1 MKTCRCLCDYRQEL
15 YLVKFY
21 YISYN
26 HKSIKMKS
34 NSVLFTKEKS
44 IIKYNGSN
52 DSIDWKVDFDKHI
65 SGISRVDN
73 YVFVTKKNWGIS
85 NSTSLIDFKS
95 GKNLWDIK
103 KIFYSIHIIKNVLI
117 FKNSTNKFTAID
129 INSGIEK
136 FSLKSPFKWSTT
148 KTFLLN
154 GKFYLFSSKTIYL
167 LNIDNGKL
175 TESKFPD
182 RLNAKDL
189 TVGYILDEFQININ
203 NIPSSDSGHIIMGDA
218 GGADIGGGD
227 AGVGGGDAG

>member
-1 MKTCRCLCDYRQEL
+1 
-15 YLVKFY
+15 
-21 YISYN
+21 
-26 HKSIKMKS
+26 MKS

-65 SGISRVDN
+65 SGISRVDD
-73 YVFVTKKNWGIS
+73 YVFVTKRNNWGVS

-95 GKNLWDIK
+95 GKKLWDLK
-103 KIFYSIHIIKNVLI
+103 EIFHSIHIIKDVLI
-117 FKNSTNKFTAID
+117 FKNSVNKFTAID
-129 INSGIEK
+129 INSGLEK
-136 FSLKSPFKWSTT
+136 FSLKSPFTWSTP

-154 GKFYLFSSKTIYL
+154 GKFYIFSYKTVYL

-189 TVGYILDEFQININ
+189 TVGFVLDEFQININ
-203 NIPSSDSGHIIMGDA
+203 NIPSSDSGHMIMGDTAGADIGVGDA
-218 GGADIGGGD
+218 GGGGG
-227 AGVGGGDAG
+227 GE

>member
-1 MKTCRCLCDYRQEL
+1 
-15 YLVKFY
+15 
-21 YISYN
+21 
-26 HKSIKMKS
+26 MKS

-65 SGISRVDN
+65 SGISRVDD
-73 YVFVTKKNWGIS
+73 YVFVTKKNNWGVI

-95 GKNLWDIK
+95 GKKLWDLK
-103 KIFYSIHIIKNVLI
+103 EIFHSIHIIKDVLI
-117 FKNSTNKFTAID
+117 FKNSKNKFSAID

-136 FSLKSPFKWSTT
+136 FSLKSPFRWSTP

-154 GKFYLFSSKTIYL
+154 GKFYIFSSKTIYL

-189 TVGYILDEFQININ
+189 TVGFVLDEFQININ
-203 NIPSSDSGHIIMGDA
+203 NIPSSDSGHMIMGDSA
-218 GGADIGGGD
+218 GADIGGGD
-227 AGVGGGDAG
+227 AGGGGGGDAGGGGGE

>member
-1 MKTCRCLCDYRQEL
+1 
-15 YLVKFY
+15 
-21 YISYN
+21 
-26 HKSIKMKS
+26 MKS

-52 DSIDWKVDFDKHI
+52 NSIDWKVDFDKHI
-65 SGISRVDN
+65 SGISRVDD
-73 YVFVTKKNWGIS
+73 YVFVTKMNIWGTRS

-95 GKNLWDIK
+95 GKKLWDLK
-103 KIFYSIHIIKNVLI
+103 EIFHSIHIIKDVLI
-117 FKNSTNKFTAID
+117 FKNSKNKFSAID

-136 FSLKSPFKWSTT
+136 FSLKSPFRWSTP

-189 TVGYILDEFQININ
+189 TVGFVLDEFQININ
-203 NIPSSDSGHIIMGDA
+203 NIPSSDSGHMIMGDA
-218 GGADIGGGD
+218 AGADIGGGD
-227 AGVGGGDAG
+227 AGGGGGGDAGGGGGE